1 MRRIPLLTLAALL
14 AATPAAVAQ
23 GPAPT
28 LTVNGQAATFS
39 APLVILSGGDSHVS
53 MLFATTPPGA
63 AAEAAA
69 RKAESWEA
77 VVVSVSP
84 AAIVDFDFTP
94 GSTSG
99 MVEQLRQCRITGRGF
114 RTPFEVKGTAAD
126 CHVISVGGMLK
137 PSGGIAGLIEG
148 KGPGYTLRL
157 PFGLGFTAPPS
168 TMAASSEPAAAPP
181 ASAAPATLPVPL
193 NTVTGTGTYQGQ
205 TVKVTHGLAWWA
217 AEQQQIRVAL
227 FDHPPKPGLL
237 TKARDG
243 DFSDDPSIIDV
254 YAMFDGAGRDL
265 AAVNYCYVNVTFPR
279 GGPMGTNT
287 NATGCGL
294 EAVTTTARPGDPVFM
309 RVKGEAKGPA
319 GRYTWDVTFHLPIA
333 R

>member
-28 LTVNGQAATFS
+28 LTVNGQTATFS

-53 MLFATTPPGA
+53 MLFPTTPLAA
-63 AAEAAA
+63 AAEGAA
-69 RKAESWEA
+69 RKAESWDA
-77 VVVSVSP
+77 VVASVGP
-84 AAIVDFDFTP
+84 AAIVDLDYTP

-114 RTPFEVKGTAAD
+114 RMPFEVKGKAAE
-126 CHVISVGGMLK
+126 CHVVSIGGMLK
-137 PSGGIAGLIEG
+137 TPGGIAGLIEG

-157 PFGLGFTAPPS
+157 PFGLGFTAPPT
-168 TMAASSEPAAAPP
+168 TMAASSAPAAAPA
-181 ASAAPATLPVPL
+181 ASAAPATPPVPL
-193 NTVTGTGTYQGQ
+193 NTVTGNGTYQGQ

-217 AEQQQIRVAL
+217 AEQGQVRVAL
-227 FDHPPKPGLL
+227 YDHAPNAGALA
-237 TKARDG
+237 KARLG
-243 DFSDDPSIIDV
+243 EFDDPSIVDV
-254 YAMFDGAGRDL
+254 YVMFKDAGRDL
-265 AAVNYCYVNVTFPR
+265 AAVDYCYVNVTFPK

-287 NATGCGL
+287 NAKGCGL
-294 EAVTTTARPGDPVFM
+294 EAITTSAKPGEPVFM
-309 RVKGEAKGPA
+309 RLKGGAPGPV

>member
-1 MRRIPLLTLAALL
+1 MRRIPLLALAALL

-28 LTVNGQAATFS
+28 LTVNGQTATFS

-53 MLFATTPPGA
+53 MLFPTNPLAA

-77 VVVSVSP
+77 VAVSVSP
-84 AAIVDFDFTP
+84 AAIVDLDFTP

-114 RTPFEVKGTAAD
+114 RAPFEVKGTAAE

-137 PSGGIAGLIEG
+137 TSGGIAGLIEG
-148 KGPGYTLRL
+148 RGPGYTLRL
-157 PFGLGFTAPPS
+157 PFGLGFTAPP
-168 TMAASSEPAAAPP
+168 TMEASSAPAAAPA
-181 ASAAPATLPVPL
+181 ASAAPATPPVPL

-205 TVKVTHGLAWWA
+205 TVTVTHGLAWWA
-217 AEQQQIRVAL
+217 AEQGQIRVAL
-227 FDHPPKPGLL
+227 FDHAPKPGLL
-237 TKARDG
+237 AAARTG

-265 AAVNYCYVNVTFPR
+265 AAVNYCYVNVTFPK

-287 NATGCGL
+287 NAKGCGL
-294 EAVTTTARPGDPVFM
+294 EAITTTARPGDSVFM

-319 GRYTWDVTFHLPIA
+319 GRYTWDVAFHLPIA
-333 R
+333 K